1 MLLKSVKAVGDMT
14 RIDPCGCV
22 IERKYASDY
31 LVRRLYNDTRGK
43 EICDVKVDGT
53 RWFKLY
59 RKDGIITYKSTECPV
74 LVISLEALCEAY
86 EDNKGYIT
94 TEKALEKLRSV
105 KGFQVT
111 DLVKRIAEEFVGCI
125 RDG

>member
-1 MLLKSVKAVGDMT
+1 MSELVKKDS
-14 RIDPCGCV
+14 CGCI

-31 LVRRLYNDTRGK
+31 LIRRLYNDGKGK
-43 EICDVKVDGT
+43 ELCNIKIDSS

-59 RKDGIITYKSTECPV
+59 YKEGLVTYRSSECPV

-86 EDNKGYIT
+86 EENGGKISV
-94 TEKALEKLRSV
+94 EKAIDKLKSV

-111 DLVKRIAEEFVGCI
+111 DLVKKIAQEFCECVSNG
-125 RDG
+125 